1 MTWGKSHI
9 LVCERRSHGLRDPPA
24 LTFIPPCLP
33 EGLWTASWKH
43 FPSTGYLAGHA
54 LMFGGL
60 PASPVLSSLI
70 GVENAQES
78 TKEEGRSAGGCERDS
93 PPPASSMCA
102 REALSVP
109 GSAPTQ
115 RTCQLFRSPFSL
127 EAELKNK
134 LQLMGVLKRS
144 VTSCSAY
151 FFVPCFTGGGK
162 EVGTRGMALL
172 LSIKVHVAKARHSQ
186 FEGKTACCCD
196 CQSVLHLTH
205 VTPEVP

>member
-1 MTWGKSHI
+1 MDCLTEALPQCRLFGWTRADVWWLASESCAF
-9 LVCERRSHGLRDPPA
+9 LSDRSGE
-24 LTFIPPCLP
+24 CS
-33 EGLWTASWKH
+33 G
-43 FPSTGYLAGHA
+43 
-54 LMFGGL
+54 
-60 PASPVLSSLI
+60 
-70 GVENAQES
+70 S

>member
-1 MTWGKSHI
+1 
-9 LVCERRSHGLRDPPA
+9 
-24 LTFIPPCLP
+24 
-33 EGLWTASWKH
+33 
-43 FPSTGYLAGHA
+43 
-54 LMFGGL
+54 MFHGL

-78 TKEEGRSAGGCERDS
+78 PKEEGRSAGVCERDP
-93 PPPASSMCA
+93 PPPASNVCA
-102 REALSVP
+102 QEALSLP
-109 GSAPTQ
+109 GSAPMQ

-127 EAELKNK
+127 EAALKNK

-144 VTSCSAY
+144 VTSCSTY

-162 EVGTRGMALL
+162 EVGTRGMTLL
-172 LSIKVHVAKARHSQ
+172 LSVKVHVAEARHSQ

-196 CQSVLHLTH
+196 CQGVLHLTH